1 MNMYKV
7 LGRLSAYLRQNPGV
21 PFVLSFELLL
31 VVAAL
36 YIIRGDVNDAN
47 AIGVFAFILLVIGV
61 AMLAISVIKGSV
73 KVKPAP

>member
-1 MNMYKV
+1 MNMYKL

-21 PFVLSFELLL
+21 PFVLGFELLL

-36 YIIRGDVNDAN
+36 YLIGGDVNDAN

-61 AMLAISVIKGSV
+61 AMLAISVIKGST
-73 KVKPAP
+73 KAKPAP